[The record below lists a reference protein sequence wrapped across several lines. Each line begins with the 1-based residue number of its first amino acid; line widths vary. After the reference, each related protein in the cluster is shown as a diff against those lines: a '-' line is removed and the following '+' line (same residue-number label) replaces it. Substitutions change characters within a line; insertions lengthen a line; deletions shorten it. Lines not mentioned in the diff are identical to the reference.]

1 MHQRRLILVD
11 ADVVQAH
18 GEDFVVSRW
27 LFEGLLNLVDNK
39 EHRYITGTVVP
50 KEQAHALADAI
61 AALTPT
67 PAQAVALAIH
77 GDPTGEGVEALCRFL
92 RQGAVLLV
100 DGRGDD
106 AC

>member
-1 MHQRRLILVD
+1 MHERCLILVD
-11 ADVVQAH
+11 DDVVQAH
-18 GEDFVVSRW
+18 GDDFVVSRW
-27 LFEGLLNLVDNK
+27 LFEGLLNLVDNRR
-39 EHRYITGTVVP
+39 HRYVTGTVVS

-77 GDPTGEGVEALCRFL
+77 GDPTGQGVMALVRFL

-100 DGRGDD
+100 DGRGDEP
-106 AC
+106 C